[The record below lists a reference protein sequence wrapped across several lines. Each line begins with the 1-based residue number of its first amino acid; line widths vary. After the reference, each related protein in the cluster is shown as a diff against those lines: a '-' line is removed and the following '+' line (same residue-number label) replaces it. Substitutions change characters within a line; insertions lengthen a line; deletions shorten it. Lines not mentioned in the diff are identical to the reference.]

1 MKKTILLIQLF
12 ALYNLLYGQT
22 TRKAYPDTFRQS
34 GNVLL
39 NDFDPQGDK
48 LKCVR
53 FNTFTIVDSIKI
65 VKKDTGTFILK
76 KDGTFKAIPLTKFNG
91 KVHFTY
97 QMTDGKGG
105 ANSKGTILF
114 IKEPVLACTPF
125 AVDCS
130 YNDSCLTSNRFWVKV
145 QYAGDQ
151 YYGYTVSD
159 SIRMEAASITGT
171 VTERRVEVHYLRLF
185 TPLKRQQQIRIDPM
199 TFYFIEQNACPE

>member
-1 MKKTILLIQLF
+1 MKKAIIILQLF
-12 ALYNLLYGQT
+12 ALCNLCNAQT
-22 TRKAYPDTFRQS
+22 TRKAYSDTFRQS

-53 FNTFTIVDSIKI
+53 FNAFVIVDSIKI
-65 VKKDTGTFILK
+65 TKKDTGTFILK
-76 KDGTFKAIPLTKFNG
+76 KDGSFIARPLQKFNG
-91 KVHFTY
+91 KVSFTY

-105 ANSKGTILF
+105 ANSKGTIIF
-114 IKEPVLACTPF
+114 IKEIIYACTPF

-130 YNDSCLTSNRFWVKV
+130 LNDSCLTSNRFWVKV

-159 SIRMEAASITGT
+159 SVRMEAASITGT
-171 VTERRVEVHYLRLF
+171 VTERRVEVYYLRLF